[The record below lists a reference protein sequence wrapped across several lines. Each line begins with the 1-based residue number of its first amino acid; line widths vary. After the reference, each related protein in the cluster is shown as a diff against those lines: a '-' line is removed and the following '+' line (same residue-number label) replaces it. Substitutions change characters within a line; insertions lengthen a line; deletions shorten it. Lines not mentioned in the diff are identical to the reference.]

1 MSEFDLINHFFKT
14 TTIKREDVLLGIGD
28 DCAILSPPP
37 GKQLAVS
44 TDTLI
49 SGVHFPESTCAED
62 IGYKSLA
69 VNLSDLA
76 AMGAAPAWVSLAIS
90 LPQADDV
97 WLKAFMRGFNSL
109 AEKYNVS
116 LIGGDTTQGQ
126 LSISINITGF
136 IDADKSLKRSCANIG
151 DSIFVTGNIGDA
163 TIGLKAVFNKLD
175 AADTF
180 SEKNKNFCINR
191 LNRPTPRVKAGQLLS
206 EFSVAAIDISDGLLA
221 DLNHICEA
229 SDVGALLNL
238 QQIPLSES
246 VQNYYNDKPNWQ
258 SVLTGGDD
266 YELCFTCPDNQY
278 AEMLAL
284 MESHKININCI
295 GKIIEGSGI
304 QCLHNNQLISLNPS
318 GYNHFK

>member
-1 MSEFDLINHFFKT
+1 MSEFDLINQFFKT
-14 TTIKREDVLLGIGD
+14 TAVKRDDVILGIGD

-49 SGVHFPESTCAED
+49 SGVHFPQSTCAED

-76 AMGAAPAWVSLAIS
+76 AMGAEPAWVSLAIS

-97 WLKAFMRGFNSL
+97 WLKEFMCGFNEL
-109 AEKYNVS
+109 AEQYHLS
-116 LIGGDTTQGQ
+116 LIGGDTTQGH
-126 LSISINITGF
+126 LSVTINITGF
-136 IDADKSLKRSCANIG
+136 IDSEKALKRSCANVG
-151 DSIFVTGNIGDA
+151 DSIFVTGSIGDA
-163 TIGLKAVFNKLD
+163 AIGLKAILNKLD
-175 AADTF
+175 AAEIFSDT
-180 SEKNKNFCINR
+180 NKNHCINR

-206 EFSVAAIDISDGLLA
+206 GFSVAAIDISDGLMA

-229 SDVGALLNL
+229 SAVGGLLNL
-238 QQIPLSES
+238 RQIPLSDATR
-246 VQNYYNDKPNWQ
+246 NYYADKPDWQ
-258 SVLTGGDD
+258 SILSGGDD

-278 AEMLAL
+278 AEILEL
-284 MESHKININCI
+284 MELHDIDITCI
-295 GKIIEGSGI
+295 GKIIEDTGI
-304 QCLHNNQLISLNPS
+304 KCLYGNQLITLNTS